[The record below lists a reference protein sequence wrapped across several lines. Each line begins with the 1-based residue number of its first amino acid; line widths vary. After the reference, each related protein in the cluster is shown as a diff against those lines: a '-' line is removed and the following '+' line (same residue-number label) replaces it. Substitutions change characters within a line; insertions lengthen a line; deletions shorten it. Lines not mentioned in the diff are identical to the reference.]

1 MSPAP
6 RMTLDEYLR
15 TPETVLPQELVY
27 GVLRVA
33 DAPTPRHQTVA
44 ADFYVA
50 LRAHV
55 RERRL
60 GRLWLA
66 PVDVILDRPGAL
78 VVQPDLIFVSNARLR
93 VVTDRVWGPPDLVLE
108 VLSPNPR
115 VGKLDERLGWFA
127 QYGARECWLVRQQ
140 EREVE
145 VVSFARGQI
154 ERRVTFGAQAPI
166 RSNVLPDFA
175 ESFESIVEDSEI

>member
-15 TPETVLPQELVY
+15 TPETVLPQELVH

-33 DAPTPRHQTVA
+33 DAPTPRHQTIA

-55 RERRL
+55 RQRRL

-66 PVDVILDRPGAL
+66 PVDVILDRTHAL
-78 VVQPDLIFVSNARLR
+78 IVQPDLIFVSNARLR
-93 VVTDRVWGPPDLVLE
+93 LVTDRVWGPPDLVLE
-108 VLSPNPR
+108 VLSPHPR
-115 VGKLDERLGWFA
+115 IGTLDERLGWFA
-127 QYGARECWLVRQQ
+127 RYGVRECWLAGQP
-140 EREVE
+140 EREIE
-145 VVSFARGQI
+145 VVSFAGGRI
-154 ERRVTFGAQAPI
+154 DRRVTFAARVPI